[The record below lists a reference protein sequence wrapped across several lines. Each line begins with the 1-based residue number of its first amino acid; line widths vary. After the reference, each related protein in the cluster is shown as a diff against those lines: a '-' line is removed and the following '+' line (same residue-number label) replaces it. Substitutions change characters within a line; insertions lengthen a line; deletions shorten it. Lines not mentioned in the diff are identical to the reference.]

1 MSGMMILSLMVWTTS
16 LRRCEGGRERR
27 ERRLVRGKSG
37 AQGRRR
43 NEREKKALTVSSIML
58 KSLSKFTML
67 DTNDSQKLTMTA
79 VESLSYSSMYP
90 VQICT

>member
-1 MSGMMILSLMVWTTS
+1 MK
-16 LRRCEGGRERR
+16 EGGRG

-43 NEREKKALTVSSIML
+43 KEREKKALTVSSIML

-67 DTNDSQKLTMTA
+67 DTNDSQKLTMRA